1 MIKYLAV
8 QGTCNGE
15 FYHKIFDNFGWG
27 PTIKDSSI
35 VCKGSPLLCA
45 YGHLL
50 SVAITGVDGTL
61 AQFDWEEHK
70 WKLGYASAHSVYKPP
85 LIG

>member
-15 FYHKIFDNFGWG
+15 FYHKIFDNFEWG

-70 WKLGYASAHSVYKPP
+70 WKLAYASAHSVYKPP